1 MELESFHLGRRPGLD
16 AELAALDQSDLTAGR
31 VLAQHRGRWIVA
43 QVGGDAESTE
53 PQVLPA
59 RGRLREDPPAVG
71 DWVAID
77 PAGVIVAVLERH
89 GALMRHAVGAAT
101 EAQVLASN
109 VDLALVVEP
118 VPEPNE
124 GRIDRFVALSA
135 SASVPAVLLLT
146 KSDLD
151 QDSPAI
157 AEQMMDKFALTA
169 SLAISSKQGV
179 GLDDLRTLLKPG
191 ATAAVL
197 GPSGAGKSTLVN
209 ALLGTERQATG
220 EVRAGDGRGR
230 HVTVTR
236 ELVGLPGGSLIID
249 TPGLREIALWDEPE
263 DLFPEIDRLAAECRF
278 GDCQHESEPGCAV
291 RVAVEPEVL
300 AAWRKLAKDQAALEA
315 RKAAAADRKEKSKAQ
330 NRRIK
335 AAERADRLE

>member
-1 MELESFHLGRRPGLD
+1 MELASFELGSRPGLN
-16 AELAALDQSDLTAGR
+16 AELAELDQPGLTGAR
-31 VLAQHRGRWIVA
+31 VLAQHRGRWVVA
-43 QVGGDAESTE
+43 VAGDQAASNE

-109 VDLALVVEP
+109 VDLALIVEP
-118 VPEPNE
+118 APDPNE
-124 GRIDRFVALSA
+124 GRIERFVALAA
-135 SASVPAVLLLT
+135 SASVPAALLLT
-146 KSDLD
+146 KADLD
-151 QDSPAI
+151 PSAQRS
-157 AEQMMDKFALTA
+157 AEQLQEKFTMTA
-169 SLAISSKQGV
+169 SLAVSSKEGI
-179 GLDDLRTLLKPG
+179 GLEELRSLLVPG
-191 ATAAVL
+191 STSAVL

-249 TPGLREIALWDEPE
+249 TPGLREIALWDEAE
-263 DLFPEIDRLAAECRF
+263 DLFPEIDRLASECRF
-278 GDCQHESEPGCAV
+278 GDCQHASEPGCAV
-291 RVAVEPEVL
+291 RTAVSPEVL
-300 AAWRKLAKDQAALEA
+300 AAWRKLAKDQEALA
-315 RKAAAADRKEKSKAQ
+315 DRKAAAADRKEKSRSQ
-330 NRRIK
+330 NRKIK
-335 AAERADRLE
+335 AAERADRHE